1 MTSSYITQ
9 SEAAV
14 SANREFTRRKL
25 ENILDQFW
33 LMADTCS
40 PTDPDKRMSDEYLAG
55 WKAACMEI
63 TGLIEQA
70 GGMYPPSR
78 SVQRMRQ
85 SDIAEA
91 AE

>member
-1 MTSSYITQ
+1 MTSGYITQ

-14 SANREFTRRKL
+14 SANREFTKRKL

-33 LMADTCS
+33 LMADTCA
-40 PTDPDKRMSDEYLAG
+40 PTDPDKRLSDEYLAG
-55 WKAACMEI
+55 WKDACVEI
-63 TGLIEQA
+63 TRRIEQA

-78 SVQRMRQ
+78 DIQRMRQ
-85 SDIAEA
+85 PQIAEA